1 MSDNQPDRDAEL
13 DAERDELTKISELSK
28 RGYQYLKENLLNEA
42 ESCFQEI
49 FAYDEKN
56 NYCVYRSNM
65 WCKISLE
72 KNGNTGMR
80 LNITRSVFSTTKA
93 TTTLYSVWLTA
104 TKP

>member
-56 NYCVYRSNM
+56 NYALVGQGDIAR
-65 WCKISLE
+65 KKRKHRDAI
-72 KNGNTGMR
+72 K
-80 LNITRSVFSTTKA
+80 
-93 TTTLYSVWLTA
+93 
-104 TKP
+104 